1 MKKKLI
7 LFSFIITLSLTAI
20 VASSMT
26 EAIIDLGY
34 CYGCGDCWSE
44 KGEPYFEH
52 YDSFAWW
59 GEFQTGE
66 QWDLRFYAYPTG
78 DHQLVILAGKSDC
91 PAQCIYTW

>member
-26 EAIIDLGY
+26 EAIIDTGY
-34 CYGCGDCWSE
+34 CCKCGACWDDT
-44 KGEPYFEH
+44 GEPYFEH
-52 YDSFAWW
+52 NDGFAWW

-66 QWDLRFYAYPTG
+66 FSGLRFYAYPTEE
-78 DHQLVILAGKSDC
+78 HKPWIILGQAGC
-91 PAQCIYTW
+91 PFMCIYIW